1 MHSIVTECPLSMFED
16 SSKLSSYS
24 HPCRTL
30 TWSNARAATEQ
41 RSWPCHGGVMAH
53 ICGTIKCPLPSANN
67 AVDARRSLAS
77 SMPPLFKVAV
87 NRSANPCQCICL
99 ISKLKTTES
108 GPVPLWPAERGGAAY
123 ITNRSAPHASPR
135 SDFRLIS
142 HSHLIS
148 HNLVG
153 NYTLLLRSLYTGA

>member
-99 ISKLKTTES
+99 ISQLKTTES
-108 GPVPLWPAERGGAAY
+108 GPVQRPWPGAAVASRERGSCLHHQQKRTTC
-123 ITNRSAPHASPR
+123 ITAQ
-135 SDFRLIS
+135 RLPPD
-142 HSHLIS
+142 
-148 HNLVG
+148 
-153 NYTLLLRSLYTGA
+153 